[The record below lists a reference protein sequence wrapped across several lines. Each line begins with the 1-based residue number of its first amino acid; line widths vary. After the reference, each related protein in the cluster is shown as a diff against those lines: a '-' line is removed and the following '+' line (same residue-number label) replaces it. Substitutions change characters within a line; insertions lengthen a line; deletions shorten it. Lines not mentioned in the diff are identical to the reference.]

1 MKPNFQIFLIFLFTV
16 NSISCD
22 VEKSLEFN
30 SKNILGDWYIKGG
43 GNISIEANSF
53 SLSVGCNTL
62 FGEITIKNKNLFFST
77 VASTRIACQEEE
89 ISNKEQ
95 KLVKLLGNK
104 NFSFIVKDDRAELY
118 NINGEII
125 LILIRPA
132 NINLINEWSL
142 ISLRSKNKIS
152 SSVLDKNTGIIFQ
165 SDSKVKILTA
175 CNNGQGNFFEE
186 FNKIT
191 FADLSFTEQAC
202 DQEKNVREKEF
213 TDALF
218 KINSYS
224 ILRNTL
230 SLEIDDIEYMR
241 FSLKD

>member
-1 MKPNFQIFLIFLFTV
+1 MKPNSQIFLIFLFTV

-142 ISLRSKNKIS
+142 ISLRSDNEIS
-152 SSVLDKNTGIIFQ
+152 SSVLDKNTGIIFL
-165 SDSKVKILTA
+165 SNSKVKILTA
-175 CNNGQGNFFEE
+175 CNNGQGDFFEE

-191 FADLSFTEQAC
+191 FTDMSFTEQAC
-202 DQEKNVREKEF
+202 DQEKNVREQEF

-224 ILRNTL
+224 ILRKTL
-230 SLEIDDIEYMR
+230 SLEKDYVKYMR

>member
-1 MKPNFQIFLIFLFTV
+1 MKPNSQIFLIFLFTV

-142 ISLRSKNKIS
+142 ISLRSDNEIS
-152 SSVLDKNTGIIFQ
+152 SSVLDKNTGIIFL
-165 SDSKVKILTA
+165 SNSKVKILTA
-175 CNNGQGNFFEE
+175 CNNGQGDFFEE

-191 FADLSFTEQAC
+191 FTDMSFTEQAC
-202 DQEKNVREKEF
+202 DQEKNVREQEF

-230 SLEIDDIEYMR
+230 SLEKDYVEYMR